1 MKYKYILCDADDTL
15 LDFAAAE
22 RQAFKE
28 TCMAF
33 DVCDSDDIYARY
45 HEINDSHWKKLEL
58 GLTTRDRLLVE
69 RYIELFTETGLL
81 PVSNAQEFSRIYLG
95 NISHQRQLLPGVT
108 ETLEKLSFDYEIY
121 IITNGTAQAQHGRL
135 DGSPVM
141 NHVKRHFI
149 SEEIG
154 AAKPSADFF
163 RFVIENIGDPDLGSY
178 LVVGDSPTSDIKG
191 ALNFGLDSCLV
202 TNGKEY
208 KNYGQTYTIG
218 CISEIFE
225 IL

>member
-28 TCMAF
+28 SCTAF
-33 DVCDSDDIYARY
+33 GVTDTDEIYARY
-45 HEINDSHWKKLEL
+45 HMINDCHWKLLEL
-58 GLTTRDRLLVE
+58 GKTTRERLKIDRFAELFEETGILSPNCAADFSVT
-69 RYIELFTETGLL
+69 YIENL
-81 PVSNAQEFSRIYLG
+81 
-95 NISHQRQLLPGVT
+95 SHQGQLFDGVT
-108 ETLEKLSFDYEIY
+108 DTLSVLSVKYDIY
-121 IITNGTAQAQHGRL
+121 IITNGATIAQHGRL
-135 DGSPVM
+135 DNSPVM
-141 NHVKRHFI
+141 EYAKGLFI

-163 RFVIENIGDPDLGSY
+163 DHVFYVIGDSNKENY
-178 LVVGDSPTSDIKG
+178 IVVGDSPTSDIKG
-191 ALNFGLDSCLV
+191 AVDYGIDSCFV

-208 KNYGQTYTIG
+208 ADHGQTYTINKFND
-218 CISEIFE
+218 ITD

>member
-1 MKYKYILCDADDTL
+1 MKYKYILCDADETL

-28 TCMAF
+28 SCMAF
-33 DVCDSDDIYARY
+33 DVTDTDEIYARY
-45 HEINDSHWKKLEL
+45 HEINDSYWKKLER
-58 GLTTRDRLLVE
+58 GLTTRDRLKVE
-69 RYIELFTETGLL
+69 RFEELFRETCLL
-81 PVSNAQEFSRIYLG
+81 PEETAKKFSDAYLD
-95 NISHQRQLLPGVT
+95 NISHQRQLLPNVV
-108 ETLEKLSFDYEIY
+108 ETLEKLSRKYDIF

-141 NHVKRHFI
+141 DHVKKHYI

-154 AAKPSADFF
+154 ASKPSADFF
-163 RFVIENIGDPDLGSY
+163 KFVVNDIGDKDLSSY

-191 ALNFGLDSCLV
+191 ARDFGMDSCHV

-208 KNYGQTYTIG
+208 FDYGQTYTIKSFSD
-218 CISEIFE
+218 ITD

>member
-1 MKYKYILCDADDTL
+1 MKYKYILCDADETL
-15 LDFAAAE
+15 LDFSAAE

-33 DVCDSDDIYARY
+33 DVCDTDDIYTRY

-58 GLTTRDRLLVE
+58 GLTTRERLIVE
-69 RYIELFTETGLL
+69 RFEELFFETGLM
-81 PVSNAQEFSRIYLG
+81 PVDNAREFSKIFLG
-95 NISHQRQLLPGVT
+95 NISHQRQLLPNVV
-108 ETLEKLSFDYEIY
+108 ETLKILSKTYEIY
-121 IITNGTAQAQHGRL
+121 IITNGTAVAQHGRL

-141 NHVKRHFI
+141 EYVKRHYI

-163 RFVIENIGDPDLGSY
+163 RYVIDDIGDTDLTSY

-191 ALNFGLDSCLV
+191 ALAFGIDSCHI

-208 KNYGQTYTIG
+208 INYGQTYTIKSFSD
-218 CISEIFE
+218 ITD